1 MKIKK
6 LMVLPLILT
15 TFTSCELNLGT
26 SGLLSNETTS
36 QIEQSTTQE
45 IDNRIVKLKV
55 WCEES
60 QTNFIEETVEKFKN
74 LYPDVKFNFTIED
87 VDDF

>member
-6 LMVLPLILT
+6 LMVLPLIIV

-36 QIEQSTTQE
+36 QIEQSTT
-45 IDNRIVKLKV
+45 
-55 WCEES
+55 
-60 QTNFIEETVEKFKN
+60 
-74 LYPDVKFNFTIED
+74 
-87 VDDF
+87 

>member
-6 LMVLPLILT
+6 LMFLPLILV

-26 SGLLSNETTS
+26 SGLLSNETTSNVESSVINSNTS

-55 WCEES
+55 WC
-60 QTNFIEETVEKFKN
+60 
-74 LYPDVKFNFTIED
+74 D
-87 VDDF
+87 